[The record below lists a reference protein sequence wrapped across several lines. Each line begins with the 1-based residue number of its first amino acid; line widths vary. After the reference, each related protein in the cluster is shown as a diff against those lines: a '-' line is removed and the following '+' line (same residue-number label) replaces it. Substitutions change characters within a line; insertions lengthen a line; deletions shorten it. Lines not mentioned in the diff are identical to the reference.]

1 VQGVLTGE
9 NGEIGGVLRGG
20 ATGRLSGGRA
30 LSGWAWSGGRLAL
43 STAPCA
49 IRHARRQARPT
60 RGRRWQTKQLTGGSH
75 GDFIFELQ
83 QLGFPDIGSVKIASK
98 VGKIQGIFLEIEEM
112 IWNNFSY

>member
-1 VQGVLTGE
+1 MGLVGWP
-9 NGEIGGVLRGG
+9 IGFKHGALRHTTRSPPG
-20 ATGRLSGGRA
+20 
-30 LSGWAWSGGRLAL
+30 
-43 STAPCA
+43 TANQRKTVA
-49 IRHARRQARPT
+49 DKTA
-60 RGRRWQTKQLTGGSH
+60 TGGSH